1 MSTYLSILHLGIF
14 SPSISEHFDVAYQK
28 QIAELKDRMTSL
40 SMEPEIWVN
49 LVDPG
54 LVNTRSLQAYLI
66 LAIFR
71 TFPCICRLRQKSSLS
86 YPRLKS
92 ESGLCSGLRYSRE
105 NSGSLPAARPAGRV
119 CREEIQQNST
129 CLYLHE
135 LSNRCVPEDFKQLTH
150 V

>member
-66 LAIFR
+66 LAIFSNVSVYLP
-71 TFPCICRLRQKSSLS
+71 TPTKELAKLSSS
-86 YPRLKS
+86 
-92 ESGLCSGLRYSRE
+92 
-105 NSGSLPAARPAGRV
+105 
-119 CREEIQQNST
+119 
-129 CLYLHE
+129 
-135 LSNRCVPEDFKQLTH
+135 
-150 V
+150 